1 MSMAAVAQ
9 TAADAPLNVEKSAI
23 FGYFSYETV
32 LQSMPDL
39 AAVREKMNR
48 LRSQYDAEMK
58 RAEDE
63 FNSKYEDFLLHRS
76 TYAEPIKQKRQAE
89 LQALMEKNIAFKKE
103 ANRLLEAARRD
114 AEMPLKQMIAEALA
128 TIGQQGGYAF
138 ILNTDNNAVPFIDP
152 ALGEDITQQLKQRL
166 EQNQSVQ
173 P

>member
-63 FNSKYEDFLLHRS
+63 FNRKYEDFLEGQRGF
-76 TYAEPIKQKRQAE
+76 EPSIYKKRQAE
-89 LQALMEKNIAFKKE
+89 LTDLMQRNLAFKEKARKLLAKAEDE
-103 ANRLLEAARRD
+103 A
-114 AEMPLKQMIAEALA
+114 MKPLKERLSAAVESVGRQH
-128 TIGQQGGYAF
+128 GYAF
-138 ILNTDNNAVPFIDP
+138 ILNADNNALPYVDAFVGQNVTAAII
-152 ALGEDITQQLKQRL
+152 AEL
-166 EQNQSVQ
+166 EKKK

>member
-63 FNSKYEDFLLHRS
+63 FNRKYEDFLEGQEKARELLAK
-76 TYAEPIKQKRQAE
+76 AEAE
-89 LQALMEKNIAFKKE
+89 AMK
-103 ANRLLEAARRD
+103 
-114 AEMPLKQMIAEALA
+114 PLKERLSAAVESVGRQH
-128 TIGQQGGYAF
+128 GYAF
-138 ILNTDNNAVPFIDP
+138 ILNADNNALPYVDAFVGQNVTAAII
-152 ALGEDITQQLKQRL
+152 AEL
-166 EQNQSVQ
+166 EKKK